1 MAITVTNSDVVV
13 TTGNALNV
21 ANGNSA
27 FVNEGASLVSTA
39 SGGAAVLMQGTST
52 LSLNGL
58 AFGAVGIRSS
68 DPNDKTIHIGRTGS
82 VQGQDFAINATGSAS
97 PIADLNLINNG
108 EIGSVG
114 NPLFA
119 NTFFA
124 VSIFSMN
131 VRLVNTGTIIAASDK
146 AILQSG
152 SFLTSDIENS
162 GTIYGTV
169 QSSFSGTGSRPNA
182 VFANTGTIHGNVL
195 LTGFE
200 QVTATISGTITGSV
214 TTRTADSNLSLIN
227 TISLNNATI
236 GSGLRITGT
245 SDLVINNSMIGETLT
260 VFEGRFSLN
269 SFVGSVLDGNLFFQR
284 GSQIQNSQ
292 PVYLDLTGGRV
303 NGSVILDGSADT
315 LILGDGFARSINM
328 AAGDDIVHLTA
339 GAVVSDLS
347 LGSGND
353 ILTVESGVDLS
364 RVFAAEGD
372 DSVTMD
378 SAARFA
384 DLGSGNDTFIGS
396 DGNDRVIGGTGAD
409 DIATGAG
416 NDTVEMGARNLE
428 DGNDTVDGGSG
439 VDTLSYRGVT
449 TLGTGYTDATG
460 GVYVALDEGLATA
473 RASNTTN
480 LFGIDLVTGFEN
492 VIGGSFADEIIGSS
506 GANRL
511 RGEGG
516 NDTLSG
522 GNGADTLHGGDGA
535 DRLIGGAGRD
545 VMTGGDGADTFV
557 FLSAADSATSRA
569 ARDVITDFQNG
580 IDFIDLSAIDANTG
594 VAGSQDFLFAGNVA
608 NSGVGSVRYV
618 HVGGNTIVYANTGGN
633 GAAEFGITL
642 LGLYDLK
649 AGDFL
654 FA

>member
-1 MAITVTNSDVVV
+1 
-13 TTGNALNV
+13 
-21 ANGNSA
+21 
-27 FVNEGASLVSTA
+27 
-39 SGGAAVLMQGTST
+39 
-52 LSLNGL
+52 
-58 AFGAVGIRSS
+58 
-68 DPNDKTIHIGRTGS
+68 
-82 VQGQDFAINATGSAS
+82 
-97 PIADLNLINNG
+97 
-108 EIGSVG
+108 
-114 NPLFA
+114 
-119 NTFFA
+119 
-124 VSIFSMN
+124 
-131 VRLVNTGTIIAASDK
+131 
-146 AILQSG
+146 
-152 SFLTSDIENS
+152 
-162 GTIYGTV
+162 
-169 QSSFSGTGSRPNA
+169 
-182 VFANTGTIHGNVL
+182 
-195 LTGFE
+195 
-200 QVTATISGTITGSV
+200 
-214 TTRTADSNLSLIN
+214 
-227 TISLNNATI
+227 
-236 GSGLRITGT
+236 
-245 SDLVINNSMIGETLT
+245 
-260 VFEGRFSLN
+260 
-269 SFVGSVLDGNLFFQR
+269 
-284 GSQIQNSQ
+284 
-292 PVYLDLTGGRV
+292 
-303 NGSVILDGSADT
+303 
-315 LILGDGFARSINM
+315 
-328 AAGDDIVHLTA
+328 
-339 GAVVSDLS
+339 
-347 LGSGND
+347 
-353 ILTVESGVDLS
+353 
-364 RVFAAEGD
+364 
-372 DSVTMD
+372 
-378 SAARFA
+378 
-384 DLGSGNDTFIGS
+384 
-396 DGNDRVIGGTGAD
+396 
-409 DIATGAG
+409 
-416 NDTVEMGARNLE
+416 
-428 DGNDTVDGGSG
+428 

-594 VAGSQDFLFAGNVA
+594 VAGSQDFVFAGNVA
-608 NSGVGSVRYV
+608 NSGIGSVRYV